1 MKLIMID
8 GRLHEKIN
16 RNKKISVFDK
26 DKYLGIQKKVCQS
39 NMYVYF
45 KLLF

>member
-1 MKLIMID
+1 MEDFMKT
-8 GRLHEKIN
+8 IN
-16 RNKKISVFDK
+16 RNNFFSVFDK
-26 DKYLGIQKKVCQS
+26 DKYLGIQKQVCQS

>member
-8 GRLHEKIN
+8 GRLNEKIN

-26 DKYLGIQKKVCQS
+26 DKYLGIQKQVC
-39 NMYVYF
+39 
-45 KLLF
+45 